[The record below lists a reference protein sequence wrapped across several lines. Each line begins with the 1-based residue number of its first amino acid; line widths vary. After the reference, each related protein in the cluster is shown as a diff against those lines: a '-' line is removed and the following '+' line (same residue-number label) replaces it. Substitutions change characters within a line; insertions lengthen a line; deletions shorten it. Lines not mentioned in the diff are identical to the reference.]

1 MRNNISNIKSGSG
14 FDFLTVVLYFMLVIF
29 GWFNIFA
36 AEFDASTGKSMFD
49 FSLVSTRQ
57 LIFIGTAIIIILV
70 IYTID
75 YSTFDTYSF
84 VFYIGALFLLLLV
97 LIFGKEIKG
106 NRSWLSIGSF
116 TLQPSE
122 FAKFATG
129 LALAKFLTISGNIN
143 KKRAF
148 ISDTAFGVPVFLF
161 ELWNPALRATLII
174 IGVPTLLILLQGDA
188 GSAMVFSVFIFV
200 LYREGVLPTWF
211 LTSLFVIITVFVLS
225 LFIPAERLI
234 PYLIIPLLSIVLLIL
249 LLNPKRS
256 YQSVVFT
263 LIVASVLVVYIVSAK
278 YIFDNVLKKHQR
290 ERIMVLIDNDIDPA
304 GQDIRYNLKHSK
316 IAIGSGGF
324 FGKGFMQGTQT
335 KLKYVP
341 EQSTDFIFCTVG
353 EEYGWAGSFALIGIY
368 LVLLNRLLFLA
379 ERQKD
384 KFARIY
390 GYSVA
395 SILFF
400 HFTINL
406 SMTIGLFPVVGIPLP
421 FLSYGG
427 SSLWAFTLLLFIFL
441 KLDAHREQ
449 QMVRK

>member
-1 MRNNISNIKSGSG
+1 MANNTNNIKGGSG
-14 FDFLTVVLYFMLVIF
+14 FDSLMIILYLILIVF
-29 GWFNIFA
+29 GWLNIFA
-36 AEFDASTGKSMFD
+36 AEYDASTGKSMLD

-57 LIFIGTAIIIILV
+57 LLFIGTALIIILV

-75 YSTFDTYSF
+75 YSVFDTYSF
-84 VFYIGALFLLLLV
+84 LFYVGALFFLLLV

-106 NRSWLSIGSF
+106 NRSWLAIGSF

-161 ELWNPALRATLII
+161 ELLNPVLRSTLII
-174 IGVPTLLILLQGDA
+174 IGIPAVLILLQGDA
-188 GSAMVFSVFIFV
+188 GSAMVFSVFILV
-200 LYREGVLPTWF
+200 LYREGVLPAWV
-211 LTSLFVIITVFVLS
+211 LTSLFVVISLFVLS
-225 LFIPAERLI
+225 LFIPADKIL
-234 PYLIIPLLSIVLLIL
+234 PYLIIPLLSVVLLIL
-249 LLNPKRS
+249 LLNPKKS
-256 YQSVVFT
+256 YQSVLFT
-263 LIVASVLVVYIVSAK
+263 LIVATTLVIYIISAK

-353 EEYGWAGSFALIGIY
+353 EEYGWFGSFLLIGIY
-368 LVLLNRLLFLA
+368 LLLLNRLLFLA

-400 HFTINL
+400 HFMINL

-427 SSLWAFTLLLFIFL
+427 SSLWAFTILLFIFL

>member
-1 MRNNISNIKSGSG
+1 MANSTHNIKGGSG
-14 FDFLTVVLYFMLVIF
+14 FDSLTVFLYFVLIIF
-29 GWFNIFA
+29 GWLNIFA
-36 AEFDASTGKSMFD
+36 AEFDASSGKSMFD
-49 FSLVSTRQ
+49 FSLVSTKQ
-57 LIFIGTAIIIILV
+57 IIWIATSIIIILV

-84 VFYIGALFLLLLV
+84 VFYIAALFLLLLV

-106 NRSWLSIGSF
+106 NRSWFAIGGF

-143 KKRAF
+143 KKSAF

-161 ELWNPALRATLII
+161 ELWNPILRAALMV
-174 IGVPTLLILLQGDA
+174 IGIPAFLILLQGDA

-200 LYREGVLPTWF
+200 LYREGLLPTWV
-211 LTSLFVIITVFVLS
+211 LTSLFVVISLFVLS
-225 LFIPAERLI
+225 LFIPADKILV
-234 PYLIIPLLSIVLLIL
+234 YLIIPLLSVVLLIL
-249 LLNPKRS
+249 LLNLKRS
-256 YQSVVFT
+256 YQSVIFT
-263 LIVASVLVVYIVSAK
+263 LIVAATLVLYIVSAK

-353 EEYGWAGSFALIGIY
+353 EEYGWLGSFMLISIY

-400 HFTINL
+400 HFMINL

>member
-1 MRNNISNIKSGSG
+1 MSQDKIRGGNG
-14 FDFLTVVLYFMLVIF
+14 FDSLTLLLYFILIIF
-29 GWFNIFA
+29 GWLNIFA
-36 AEFDASTGKSMFD
+36 AEYDPSTGKSIFD
-49 FSLVSTRQ
+49 LSLSSTRQ
-57 LIFIGTAIIIILV
+57 LIFICTALVIILV
-70 IYTID
+70 IYTMN
-75 YSTFDTYSF
+75 YSTYDTYAF
-84 VFYIGALFLLLLV
+84 LFYVGALFLLILV

-106 NRSWLSIGSF
+106 NRSWLAIGSF

-129 LALAKFLTISGNIN
+129 LALAKYLTMTQGVG

-148 ISDTAFGVPVFLF
+148 ISQTVFGIPVFLF
-161 ELWNPALRATLII
+161 ELWNPILRSTLII
-174 IGVPTLLILLQGDA
+174 IGIPSFLILLQGDA
-188 GSAMVFSVFIFV
+188 GSAMVFGTFIFV
-200 LYREGVLPTWF
+200 LYREGLLPTWVIV
-211 LTSLFVIITVFVLS
+211 SIFVVITLFVLS
-225 LFIPAERLI
+225 LFIPADKI
-234 PYLIIPLLSIVLLIL
+234 VPYLIIPVLLVVLSTIL
-249 LLNPKRS
+249 LNSKRS
-256 YQSVVFT
+256 YQSVIFT
-263 LIVASVLVVYIVSAK
+263 LIIAATLIVYIISAK

-290 ERIMVLIDNDIDPA
+290 ERIMVLIDPDIDPA

-341 EQSTDFIFCTVG
+341 EQTTDFIFCTVG
-353 EEYGWAGSFALIGIY
+353 EEYGWVGSLLLIGIY
-368 LVLLNRLLFLA
+368 LLLLNRLLFLA

-395 SILFF
+395 SIIFF
-400 HFTINL
+400 HFMINL
-406 SMTIGLFPVVGIPLP
+406 SMTMGLFPVVGIPLP

-441 KLDAHREQ
+441 KLDAHREE
-449 QMVRK
+449 QMIRK